1 MSIWLLQTSSSERR
15 ALTASFLGYGLDGF
29 DLMMYSFIIPSLLR
43 VWHLSNAQAGYIA
56 TAALITSG
64 MGGWAGGILADRFGR
79 ARMLQLT
86 VLWFAAFTF
95 LSGFTQSFGQL
106 LTARALQGFGFG
118 GEWAVGS
125 ILVSEIV
132 EARYRGK
139 AAGLVQSSWSV
150 GWAAAAL
157 GFWAASAALPPGLA
171 WRAVCWAG
179 LAPALLIVYIR
190 RNVSE
195 PAVYLAMRAR
205 RAAAAGTRPQA
216 ARFWTIFRAPL
227 LRTTLFASLLSTGMM
242 SAYYSLTNWLPT
254 FLSTERHLSAG
265 GTTGYLLMV
274 IIGSFTGY
282 LTCAWLTDAIGRRRG
297 YICFAVSA
305 AGLTLLY
312 TQMPISGGMLVLGF
326 LLGFFGLG
334 IFSSIGALM
343 SELYPSEV
351 RGSGAGFSYSVG
363 RGVGGLCPLLIGTLS
378 SRMSLG
384 DAICGCAVAAYGLV
398 VASAWALPET
408 RGRALAGAALD
419 AEAAHI
425 QEAMA
430 RRVEPSS

>member
-1 MSIWLLQTSSSERR
+1 MWLLNTSLNERR

-29 DLMMYSFIIPSLLR
+29 DLMMYSFIIPTLLS

-64 MGGWAGGILADRFGR
+64 LGGWAGGVLADRHGR

-95 LSGFTQSFGQL
+95 LSGFTQSFAQL
-106 LTARALQGFGFG
+106 LVARALQGFGFG

-125 ILVSEIV
+125 ILVSEMV

-157 GFWAASAALPPGLA
+157 SFWAASAALPPALA
-171 WRAVCWAG
+171 WRTLCWIG
-179 LAPALLIVYIR
+179 FAPALLILYIR
-190 RNVSE
+190 RNVTE

-205 RAAAAGTRPQA
+205 QTQFSA
-216 ARFWTIFRAPL
+216 ARLEPGRFLSIFRGPL
-227 LRTTLFASLLSTGMM
+227 LRTTVLASLLSTGMM

-265 GTTGYLLMV
+265 SATGYLLMV
-274 IIGSFTGY
+274 IVGSFAGY
-282 LTCAWLTDAIGRRRG
+282 LSCAWLTDAIGRRRG
-297 YICFAVSA
+297 FICFALCA
-305 AGLTLLY
+305 AALTLLY
-312 TQMPISGGMLVLGF
+312 TQMPISGGMLLMGL

-334 IFSSIGALM
+334 IFSSIGAFM

-363 RGVGGLCPLLIGTLS
+363 RGIGGLCPLLIGKLS
-378 SRMSLG
+378 GHISLG
-384 DAICGCAVAAYGLV
+384 DAICGFAIGAYGLV
-398 VASAWALPET
+398 VVSAFALPET
-408 RGRALAGAALD
+408 RGSKLTEVAPD

-425 QEAMA
+425 
-430 RRVEPSS
+430 

>member
-1 MSIWLLQTSSSERR
+1 MSMWLLDTSVNERR

-29 DLMMYSFIIPSLLR
+29 DLMMYSFIIPTLLS
-43 VWHLSNAQAGYIA
+43 VWHLSNSDAGFIA

-64 MGGWAGGILADRFGR
+64 IGGWAGGVLADRYGR

-106 LTARALQGFGFG
+106 LAARALQGFGFG

-132 EARYRGK
+132 DARYRGK

-157 GFWAASAALPPGLA
+157 SFWAASAALPPTLA
-171 WRAVCWAG
+171 WRAVCWIG
-179 LAPALLIVYIR
+179 FAPALLIVYIR
-190 RNVSE
+190 RNVTE
-195 PAVYLAMRAR
+195 PAVYLALQAR
-205 RAAAAGTRPQA
+205 RASSPPALHERG
-216 ARFWTIFRAPL
+216 RFLRIFRAPL
-227 LRTTLFASLLSTGMM
+227 LRITLLASLLSTGMM

-254 FLSTERHLSAG
+254 FLSSERHLSAG
-265 GTTGYLLMV
+265 STTSYLLMV
-274 IIGSFTGY
+274 IAGSFAGY

-297 YICFAVSA
+297 FMCFALCA

-312 TQMPISGGMLVLGF
+312 TQIPISGGMLLLGF

-334 IFSSIGALM
+334 IFSAIGAFM

-363 RGVGGLCPLLIGTLS
+363 RGIGGLCPLLIGKLS
-378 SRMSLG
+378 GYVSLG
-384 DAICGCAVAAYGLV
+384 DAICGFAIAAYGLV
-398 VASAWALPET
+398 VLSAFALPET
-408 RGRALAGAALD
+408 KGKVLSDVLPGAAALG
-419 AEAAHI
+419 AEAA
-425 QEAMA
+425 
-430 RRVEPSS
+430 RS